1 MLFLKVLV
9 TFDYDA
15 SVMNLVEEKGNG
27 EVKKWCVRLLNII
40 HFGLCKNGFK
50 FCQNLYRIVTSMF
63 ISFYA
68 IYIFTKN
75 WLYILLY
82 ILLYT

>member
-27 EVKKWCVRLLNII
+27 EVKK
-40 HFGLCKNGFK
+40 
-50 FCQNLYRIVTSMF
+50 
-63 ISFYA
+63 
-68 IYIFTKN
+68 
-75 WLYILLY
+75 
-82 ILLYT
+82 

>member
-27 EVKKWCVRLLNII
+27 EVKKWYVRLLNII

-50 FCQNLYRIVTSMF
+50 FCQNL
-63 ISFYA
+63 
-68 IYIFTKN
+68 
-75 WLYILLY
+75 
-82 ILLYT
+82 